1 MGLIDLVGGL
11 LGGVPKAIG
20 DYFTA
25 RATAKAQEQL
35 RKLELE
41 DAIHKRKVE
50 LVQAGLHADATW
62 ELEQIRNS
70 GSKDEWVLFLL
81 SIPLVGCFVP
91 GLADRF
97 TPEQAAR
104 VIAKLRR
111 KVKSQRH
118 ELHMMKNAHKSWLE
132 GVHASSELQYKRN
145 NLLMSKYGT
154 LLHAATR
161 AFGEEALRKALD
173 DYDTH
178 RNNGST

>member
-1 MGLIDLVGGL
+1 M
-11 LGGVPKAIG
+11 
-20 DYFTA
+20 T
-25 RATAKAQEQL
+25 
-35 RKLELE
+35 
-41 DAIHKRKVE
+41 
-50 LVQAGLHADATW
+50 
-62 ELEQIRNS
+62 
-70 GSKDEWVLFLL
+70 
-81 SIPLVGCFVP
+81 
-91 GLADRF
+91 DRF

>member
-91 GLADRF
+91 GLADWVLRGFQILEKTPSWYQWMILLIF
-97 TPEQAAR
+97 TAIFGIR
-104 VIAKLRR
+104 IWRR
-111 KVKSQRH
+111 QQS
-118 ELHMMKNAHKSWLE
+118 
-132 GVHASSELQYKRN
+132 
-145 NLLMSKYGT
+145 
-154 LLHAATR
+154 
-161 AFGEEALRKALD
+161 
-173 DYDTH
+173 DT
-178 RNNGST
+178 